1 MIGGNTVLCRS
12 AYAFGY
18 SLVELFKRAQFRI
31 DLGLSPTFEELN
43 RRFSHGHSPGARL
56 SYRRP
61 LLSGRSDG
69 GLLRRQLVV
78 SHYVITLMRR
88 RLRGLNATWAVSS
101 LEGSQLAG
109 TGEEKKTMAK
119 IEEKELE
126 GHREEIIADVKKL
139 VEKYRAIFD
148 WDVPDID
155 QAAADKLILMEVRR
169 ALNELEHKLLG

>member
-1 MIGGNTVLCRS
+1 
-12 AYAFGY
+12 
-18 SLVELFKRAQFRI
+18 
-31 DLGLSPTFEELN
+31 
-43 RRFSHGHSPGARL
+43 
-56 SYRRP
+56 
-61 LLSGRSDG
+61 
-69 GLLRRQLVV
+69 
-78 SHYVITLMRR
+78 
-88 RLRGLNATWAVSS
+88 
-101 LEGSQLAG
+101 
-109 TGEEKKTMAK
+109 MAK